1 MLSNAQTIAENI
13 LALAKQMG
21 NPTQPELAERMGI
34 SPKTL
39 WTLKEGAGNPQLG
52 NIEKAAAFFKRPA
65 WQLLVKNGHK
75 LPRDFDPWTVPTPDV
90 PAGHVRIV
98 VLDAV
103 SSAVPSGGP
112 VDYPAV
118 LGHIDVAEGWARKRL
133 GNNLDGVRALPVA
146 GDSMSPTINEGDLAF
161 VDTRCTGFEVEGIYV
176 IVFNNTLL
184 IKRLSADLA
193 TRRIEV
199 KSDND
204 HHKTQ
209 QVTQDDLTICG
220 RVKAWLALRSS

>member
-1 MLSNAQTIAENI
+1 MLPNAKTIAENI
-13 LALAKQMG
+13 LELAKQIG
-21 NPTQPELAERMGI
+21 SPTQPELAAKMGM
-34 SPKTL
+34 SAKTL

-52 NIEKAAAFFKRPA
+52 NIEKAAAFFKRPT
-65 WQLLVKNGHK
+65 WQLLVKDGHK
-75 LPRDFDPWTVPTPDV
+75 LPRDFDPWTVPTHEV
-90 PAGHVRIV
+90 PAGHVRIE

-103 SSAVPSGGP
+103 PSAGPGGEP

-133 GNNLDGVRALPVA
+133 GHNLDGVRALPVA

-161 VDTRCTGFEVEGIYV
+161 VDTRCTRFEAEGIYV
-176 IVFNNTLL
+176 IVFNNALL
-184 IKRLSADLA
+184 IKRLSADLT

-199 KSDND
+199 KSDNEQ
-204 HHKTQ
+204 HKTQ
-209 QVTQDDLTICG
+209 LVTEDDLTICG